1 MHNGTAVLTSINN
14 VKSGM
19 AINAEPNPEMPWTI
33 PDKKKMNA
41 IRIKVIMSNLIIKLL
56 QHGVETGTCVYY
68 IKTIQSW

>member
-19 AINAEPNPEMPWTI
+19 AINAEPNPEMPWMI
-33 PDKKKMNA
+33 PDKKKMND

-56 QHGVETGTCVYY
+56 LYGVEIGTSVYY
-68 IKTIQSW
+68 TKIIQSW